1 MKKIDVLQWPP
12 NIPNL
17 TPVENLW
24 GKMSRDIY
32 RNGAQYTCVDD
43 IKRAILRAW
52 ESISKD
58 LLLKLA
64 STMKDSLYQLIASS
78 GKSLPF

>member
-1 MKKIDVLQWPP
+1 MLQWPP
-12 NIPNL
+12 NSPYLN
-17 TPVENLW
+17 PVETLW

-43 IKRAILRAW
+43 LKRANLKAW
-52 ESISKD
+52 DSISNE

-64 STMKDSLYQLIASS
+64 STMKDRVLIASN